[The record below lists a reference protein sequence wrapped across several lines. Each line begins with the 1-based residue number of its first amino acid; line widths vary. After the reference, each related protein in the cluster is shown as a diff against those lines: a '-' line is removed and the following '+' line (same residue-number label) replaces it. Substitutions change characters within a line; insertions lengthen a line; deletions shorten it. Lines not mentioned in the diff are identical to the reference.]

1 LPGSAWIEE
10 HQLEL
15 LAPTFAPQLL
25 VDAEQRNSNIGPP
38 RTAVGSLGL
47 PAKPT
52 AMVPPCMARRRSRM
66 ALGRRNAL
74 AGRDGV
80 LDAGQLLDEA
90 PAAGDHQT
98 RRWPTSPAVV
108 STCGRRRRPGDLGG
122 HVVHL
127 HAPKEVVQRHDQL
140 SARAQ
145 AAGDPDDAGQVV
157 QLGARRHQGDECMG
171 VALAQFA
178 HGRQGTEA
186 CAHHGDAGW
195 LCGVHDRTGGIID
208 SILVREGDH
217 VKVGQ
222 VLVRMND
229 VQIKTKAEITRNQL
243 YTAFQLRGLEATRS
257 SKNQQLALLKE
268 QLDNLRD
275 LAQDG
280 FVPRNRVLETER
292 TYTQLQGEISSD
304 TGNAGR
310 IQRQIAE
317 LEQRRIHRLQEYQ
330 KEVRQ
335 QLSDIKKEADALSSH
350 LQAQEFELANVEVKA
365 PVDGTVVGMNVFTES
380 GVIGPGF
387 KLMDIVPSDDV
398 LVVTGQV
405 PVHLIDKIYVDL
417 PVDLI
422 FTALNQKKTPQIPGI
437 VTQVSADRL
446 IDERTGLPF
455 FNIKA
460 KVTQEGM
467 KQLADQQIRAG
478 MPVEVFIKTGER
490 SLMSYLFKPILDR
503 AHSALSEE

>member
-1 LPGSAWIEE
+1 MKLVAEKKDTVIENAPAHLPNQVQTDDTAYTKLGWWIV
-10 HQLEL
+10 
-15 LAPTFAPQLL
+15 LAGFGGFILWATFAPLDKGVPISGTVTVSSHLQ
-25 VDAEQRNSNIGPP
+25 
-38 RTAVGSLGL
+38 AV
-47 PAKPT
+47 
-52 AMVPPCMARRRSRM
+52 
-66 ALGRRNAL
+66 
-74 AGRDGV
+74 
-80 LDAGQLLDEA
+80 Q
-90 PAAGDHQT
+90 HQ
-98 RRWPTSPAVV
+98 
-108 STCGRRRRPGDLGG
+108 
-122 HVVHL
+122 
-127 HAPKEVVQRHDQL
+127 
-140 SARAQ
+140 
-145 AAGDPDDAGQVV
+145 
-157 QLGARRHQGDECMG
+157 
-171 VALAQFA
+171 
-178 HGRQGTEA
+178 
-186 CAHHGDAGW
+186 
-195 LCGVHDRTGGIID
+195 TGGIID

-229 VQIKTKAEITRNQL
+229 VQIKAKAEITRNQL
-243 YTAFQLRGLEATRS
+243 YTARAVEARLLAERDGSNEIIFPDELLVLHSDNRIANNMLIQNQLFTARKLALQHELAALDESISGFKFQLRGLEAARS
-257 SKNQQLALLKE
+257 SKNQQLALVKE
-268 QLDNLRD
+268 QLDNLKD

-365 PVDGTVVGMNVFTES
+365 PVEGTVVGMNVFTES

-446 IDERTGLPF
+446 IDDRTGLPF

-490 SLMSYLFKPILDR
+490 SLMNYLFKPILDR

>member
-1 LPGSAWIEE
+1 MKLVAEKKDTVIENAPAHLPNQVQTDDTVYTKLGWWIV
-10 HQLEL
+10 
-15 LAPTFAPQLL
+15 LAGFGGFILWATFAPLDKGVPISGTVTVSSHLQ
-25 VDAEQRNSNIGPP
+25 
-38 RTAVGSLGL
+38 AV
-47 PAKPT
+47 
-52 AMVPPCMARRRSRM
+52 
-66 ALGRRNAL
+66 
-74 AGRDGV
+74 
-80 LDAGQLLDEA
+80 Q
-90 PAAGDHQT
+90 HQ
-98 RRWPTSPAVV
+98 
-108 STCGRRRRPGDLGG
+108 
-122 HVVHL
+122 
-127 HAPKEVVQRHDQL
+127 
-140 SARAQ
+140 
-145 AAGDPDDAGQVV
+145 
-157 QLGARRHQGDECMG
+157 
-171 VALAQFA
+171 
-178 HGRQGTEA
+178 
-186 CAHHGDAGW
+186 
-195 LCGVHDRTGGIID
+195 TGGIID

-229 VQIKTKAEITRNQL
+229 IQIKTKAEITRNQL
-243 YTAFQLRGLEATRS
+243 YTARAVEARLLAERDGSNEIIFPDELLVLHSDNRIANNVLIQNQLFTARKLALQHELAALDESISGFKFQSRGLEAARN
-257 SKNQQLALLKE
+257 SKNQQLGLLKE

-292 TYTQLQGEISSD
+292 TYTQLQGEMSSD

-365 PVDGTVVGMNVFTES
+365 PVEGTVVGMNVFTES

-490 SLMSYLFKPILDR
+490 SLMNYLFKPILDR